1 MRRLGVLVVVLV
13 ALLPVT
19 AMTSG
24 TARLKDVASLRGIP
38 SEPLIGYGLVV
49 GLNKTGDRRQT
60 IFSAQTLASMLER
73 FGVAA
78 PGAQMKVENVAAVM
92 VTAELGPFIQAGAR
106 LDVVAS
112 SIGDARSLQGGT
124 LLPTPLHRTDGTVV
138 ALAQGS
144 LSIGG
149 FGAGNEGAS
158 VAVNHLT
165 VGRVPNGGMVQV
177 SRQTA
182 LPALDRI
189 QFALREPDFVSAT
202 HIADAINTE
211 LGSNAAVVEDAGT
224 IAVAVPVASRSA
236 LAAFVARLEPLPV
249 SVDQVARVV
258 INERTGTVVLGGDV
272 RLGPA
277 AVAHGSLSVRIN
289 TELQVSQPA
298 PFSQGQTAVV
308 PQSAVKVDEREAKLI
323 EMQAGTTLAEVVRA
337 LNELGATPR
346 DIIAIMQA
354 LKASGAL
361 LAEIVVL

>member
-1 MRRLGVLVVVLV
+1 
-13 ALLPVT
+13 
-19 AMTSG
+19 
-24 TARLKDVASLRGIP
+24 
-38 SEPLIGYGLVV
+38 
-49 GLNKTGDRRQT
+49 
-60 IFSAQTLASMLER
+60 
-73 FGVAA
+73 
-78 PGAQMKVENVAAVM
+78 VAAVM
-92 VTAELGPFIQAGAR
+92 VTAELGPFIQAGGR
-106 LDVVAS
+106 LDVLAS

-124 LLPTPLHRTDGTVV
+124 LLPTPLHRTDGTIV
-138 ALAQGS
+138 ALAQGP

-149 FGAGNEGAS
+149 FGAGGDGAS
-158 VAVNHLT
+158 VTVNHLT

-202 HIADAINTE
+202 HVADAINAE
-211 LGSNAAVVEDAGT
+211 LGTNAATVEDPGT
-224 IAVAVPVASRSA
+224 VAVAVPAASRTGV
-236 LAAFVARLEPLPV
+236 AAFVARLEPLSV
-249 SVDQVARVV
+249 SVDQAARVV

-272 RLGPA
+272 RIGPA

-308 PQSAVKVDEREAKLI
+308 PQSEVKVDERQAKLI
-323 EMQAGTTLAEVVRA
+323 ELQAGTTLAEVVRA
-337 LNELGATPR
+337 LNDLGATPR

-354 LKASGAL
+354 LKVSGAL